1 MCGGHG
7 LSQKVVADG
16 THWSRESAEKIWFQE
31 EMMVVWNRVLR
42 LARQTGN
49 PEGRAHGTA

>member
-42 LARQTGN
+42 VARQTVN